1 MGYNSTGIIKKW
13 HTCTL
18 VHVHVHVHTSRLIL
32 LREKDPY
39 SCYNP
44 ERKRERNNKEKEI
57 NREIK
62 NEKEK
67 RGDN

>member
-1 MGYNSTGIIKKW
+1 MYTS
-13 HTCTL
+13 TCTCTCTYL
-18 VHVHVHVHTSRLIL
+18 KIDPFERK
-32 LREKDPY
+32 KDPY